1 MVVKHNYFCKQALS
15 EKKFV
20 IGEIV
25 RLIKTVIDIFLNFSK
40 EKDTQISIT

>member
-1 MVVKHNYFCKQALS
+1 MVVEHNYFCKQASS
-15 EKKFV
+15 EKKIV

-25 RLIKTVIDIFLNFSK
+25 LRIKTVIDIFLNFLK